1 MNTMVDILHTTCLN
15 AFASNFTEFPSW
27 DLMVEKLSLVPPVA
41 WRQTGNPPLPESMLM
56 QIEDAKWL
64 HWATIIY
71 DMEYVI

>member
-15 AFASNFTEFPSW
+15 VFASNFTEFPSSG
-27 DLMVEKLSLVPPVA
+27 LIVKKLSLFPPVA

-71 DMEYVI
+71 DMEYVT